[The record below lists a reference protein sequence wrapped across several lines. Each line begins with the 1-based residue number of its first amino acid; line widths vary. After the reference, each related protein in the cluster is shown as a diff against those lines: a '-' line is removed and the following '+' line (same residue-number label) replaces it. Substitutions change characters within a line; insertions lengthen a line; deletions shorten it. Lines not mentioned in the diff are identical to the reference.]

1 MTLWLRH
8 YCLYF
13 TNEEIR
19 TQRKFLLHGPR
30 GSRWYGCYENGAAW
44 QCEVSPA
51 WLQGMVLHQNPTASR
66 HGSYK
71 EYRVLIHF
79 QDLFYSSCARKSLY
93 MNCWNHTY
101 TSVPPGSHIWS
112 PISRS
117 SISFTLPHPFGI
129 LGSNGPMS
137 ASIKLPDSYRITSFS
152 TLRSVIIWNQ
162 KISWPLLTGFRVKET
177 SRYPWIFRA
186 SYWFLSL
193 LGSWKNSVLGTC
205 YS

>member
-1 MTLWLRH
+1 MW
-8 YCLYF
+8 
-13 TNEEIR
+13 
-19 TQRKFLLHGPR
+19 
-30 GSRWYGCYENGAAW
+30 
-44 QCEVSPA
+44 EVSPA
-51 WLQGMVLHQNPTASR
+51 WLQGMVLHQNPAASR

-71 EYRVLIHF
+71 ECRVLIHV

-117 SISFTLPHPFGI
+117 LISFTLSHPFGM